1 MRFCNPGTK
10 LIVSKVFIT
19 CYRFN
24 KSAGANCKNHDKLI
38 NYTVRVSKSVLFFHH
53 YSGSIKKAESSLFF
67 LSLGS
72 IMVQKRV
79 DYDLSDQQ
87 DLSIDKKL

>member
-19 CYRFN
+19 CYRFI

-38 NYTVRVSKSVLFFHH
+38 NYTVRVSKSDVV
-53 YSGSIKKAESSLFF
+53 F
-67 LSLGS
+67 LSLCRISLDGRIPS
-72 IMVQKRV
+72 FFLVFGQYPGLETV
-79 DYDLSDQQ
+79 DYNLSDP
-87 DLSIDKKL
+87 L